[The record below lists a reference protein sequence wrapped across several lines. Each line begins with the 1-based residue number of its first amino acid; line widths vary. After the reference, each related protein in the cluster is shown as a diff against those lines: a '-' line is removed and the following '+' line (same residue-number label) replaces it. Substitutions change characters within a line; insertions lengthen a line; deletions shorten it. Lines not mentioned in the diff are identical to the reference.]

1 MNVKLVSSDRKVSKL
16 CEVEPGTFP
25 EYGTWD
31 DLNTV
36 EEWDEEW
43 NVEDKGPYRWVEFIP
58 RGSGWVGTNRTYI
71 IYTSGD
77 IWLQDDHGGTLERV
91 R

>member
-1 MNVKLVSSDRKVSKL
+1 MNVKLVSQNRKVSRL

-25 EYGTWD
+25 EYGTWETWD
-31 DLNTV
+31 DMPSGVEDNY
-36 EEWDEEW
+36 EEWETR
-43 NVEDKGPYRWVEFIP
+43 EDGPIRWVAFVP
-58 RGSGWVGTNRTYI
+58 RGVVGATTI
-71 IYTSGD
+71 ATSGD